1 MSVEV
6 EEESDPKR
14 RCARLFWRLF
24 PHVFLILSLIL
35 YAVLGAQIFRQ
46 IESKNTHNGSELEI
60 RAVARNVVE
69 TVQNHTDASTQE
81 ALLIKIGNILT
92 EFRNETEKYQNW
104 SFYSSLFFSCTVF
117 TTVGYGRMY
126 PVTYEGKVACIV
138 YAMVGIPLMLLVI
151 SDVCDILAVIL
162 SKAYTHLSLFFRQW
176 MLHRSCIHR
185 LENASPPK
193 QVQGADTDDTYMF
206 SQDIVVHET
215 KNIQQMIKTQSSL
228 RHTSLQIRNNKE
240 IFDRMIIKEN
250 FKLKGTLTKSCSCP
264 DLDRIPRSKT
274 SSKLFI
280 GIGQEMDRF
289 KVPLLVILLVV
300 FAYMVVCSQI
310 LKYWEKQMGHF
321 DAFYFTFI
329 TLTTIGFGDILPEH
343 PKYFMVT
350 FLFIIMG
357 MAIMSMAFKL
367 GQSRIVSFYRRC
379 IQCVSMGKVGIYEDL
394 DSN

>member
-6 EEESDPKR
+6 EEERKADPKR

-24 PHVFLILSLIL
+24 SHVFLILSLIL
-35 YAVLGAQIFRQ
+35 YAVLGAQIFQQ
-46 IESKNTHNGSELEI
+46 IESKNTHTESQMEI

-69 TVQNHTDASTQE
+69 TVQNHTG
-81 ALLIKIGNILT
+81 LILKHILT

-117 TTVGYGRMY
+117 TTLGYGRMY

-151 SDVCDILAVIL
+151 SDVGDILAVLL
-162 SKAYTHLSLFFRQW
+162 SKAYTHLSLFFRKW

-185 LENASPPK
+185 LEKATPPK
-193 QVQGADTDDTYMF
+193 QFQGADTNDTYML
-206 SQDIVVHET
+206 SQDVVVHET
-215 KNIQQMIKTQSSL
+215 KNFKQVIKTQSSL
-228 RHTSLQIRNNKE
+228 KHTSVQICNNKE

-264 DLDRIPRSKT
+264 DLDRIPPTKT

-280 GIGQEMDRF
+280 GIGQEMDHF

-310 LKYWEKQMGHF
+310 LKRWEKQMGHF

-329 TLTTIGFGDILPEH
+329 TLTTIGFGDIVPEH

-379 IQCVSMGKVGIYEDL
+379 IQCVSMGRVGIYKDL
-394 DSN
+394 VLDIEGK